1 MPTDRPT
8 DQAATD
14 VVEVIFGSQAH
25 RGWQSYDIE
34 SDLMTPADAW
44 RMTMVKSGIRLPPE
58 VDIGAALLVRV
69 GGETVL
75 SGTLDEREH
84 KVDKAGHVLSLSGRD
99 AAGVLLDCSA
109 PIFSAQ
115 KLSLE
120 DIVAKI
126 VRPLGVVKIRISAE
140 TLLTREKVNVEPGD
154 TAWDAL
160 KHAAEANGLWP
171 WIEPDGTLVVGGP
184 DYTTP
189 IVDQLVMRY
198 DGKGNNIEEASEHRS
213 QVPRYSDLTVLGQ
226 AHAVGGS
233 DGRHN
238 IKATAK
244 DTGLATYRP
253 KVVVDHEAISEAI
266 ASARG
271 QKLIADGRVK
281 GYELKLQVK
290 GHRNA
295 SRKLW
300 APGQRVHV
308 LCEPL
313 DIEGIYFL
321 MARRF
326 NGDKTKGQITHLS
339 LREDGV
345 WALYAHP
352 HARKH
357 RRGKNSSPGRIIDVS
372 KGAGQ

>member
-1 MPTDRPT
+1 MPV
-8 DQAATD
+8 DQASGD
-14 VVEVIFGSQAH
+14 IVEVIFGSQAH

-44 RMTMVKSGIRLPPE
+44 RMTMAKSGIRLPPE

-84 KVDKAGHVLSLSGRD
+84 KVDKQGHVLSLSGRD

-109 PIFSAQ
+109 PIFGGPKMTLDQ
-115 KLSLE
+115 
-120 DIVAKI
+120 IVKGI
-126 VRPLGVVKIRISAE
+126 VKNFGIVHNISAE
-140 TLLTREKVNVEPGD
+140 TLLLREKVNVEVGD

-171 WIEPDGTLVVGGP
+171 WVEPNGTLTIGGP
-184 DYTTP
+184 DYTAPT
-189 IVDQLVMRY
+189 VDKLVMRY
-198 DGKGNNIEEASEHRS
+198 DGKGNNIEEAAEHRS
-213 QVPRYSDLTVLGQ
+213 QVPRYSELTVFGQ
-226 AHAVGGS
+226 AHAIGSS

-238 IKATAK
+238 IKGQAK
-244 DTGLATYRP
+244 DTGITTYRP
-253 KVVVDHEAISEAI
+253 KFVVDYEAVSVAI
-266 ASARG
+266 ATARAT
-271 QKLIADGRVK
+271 KLLADARVK

-295 SRKLW
+295 SGKLW

-326 NGDKTKGQITHLS
+326 NADRSKGQVTHLS

-357 RRGKNSSPGRIIDVS
+357 RRARNASPGRVYDPS